1 MKCEHVQEY
10 FPEIL
15 GCPSDYPEAAEHLK
29 HCAECRALF
38 VLFRKFEEEKKPG
51 LSEARRSENCQRIYR
66 GMRRHDL
73 FVFGRR
79 TLSAA
84 AILLLVLFSLF
95 RNGTADLPS
104 LVAVPDDELYLVSNT
119 EILPQPQI
127 SKENII
133 EYLASYEYIEEL
145 GNLF

>member
-10 FPEIL
+10 FPEMLESPL
-15 GCPSDYPEAAEHLK
+15 GYPEAAEHLK

-38 VLFRKFEEEKKPG
+38 TLFRKFEEEKKPG
-51 LSEARRSENCQRIYR
+51 LSEARRSENYQSIHR

-84 AILLLVLFSLF
+84 AVILLVLFSLF
-95 RNGTADLPS
+95 RNGAADLPS
-104 LVAVPDDELYLVSNT
+104 LAAVPDDELYLVSNA